1 MNCEELLKKHPDLLI
16 EDLEE
21 CHVYKVTDN
30 GTVLEQWE
38 KDENDVWVDKTQEV
52 QEEHISIVSLKR
64 QIAELEKRLRY
75 VK

>member
-16 EDLEE
+16 KDLED
-21 CHVYKVTDN
+21 CHIYKVTDN

-52 QEEHISIVSLKR
+52 QEEQELKR